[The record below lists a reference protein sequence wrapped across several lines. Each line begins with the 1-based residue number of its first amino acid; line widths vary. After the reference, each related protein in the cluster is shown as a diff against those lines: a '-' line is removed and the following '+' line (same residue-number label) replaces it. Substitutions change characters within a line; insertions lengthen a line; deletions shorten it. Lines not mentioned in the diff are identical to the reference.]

1 MKKRMLSIAMAVAM
15 MLSLLPVTALA
26 VGPTPADG
34 TPTASG
40 TNFFAN
46 GTPITITADKPSDA
60 AAATFNNF
68 TATGTDAYISWNENG
83 TTKYIG
89 VDASTNKAY
98 VFGGADGRTEAVS
111 VESTSITMT
120 GGTIWRLFGGNY
132 GEEGTDTDFC
142 SVVKGDVSISLSGGA
157 VVKDLLHGAGAR
169 NTCVNGTITMEFDGV
184 NLSDSSNQLYVNGGS
199 WGNGNEG
206 TRNIADGT
214 MDTEA
219 VANKVVIKAENSEFY
234 LLGGGGSGSTKV
246 RSSSVTLNNC
256 TLTSLYLGGINGE
269 VVDSSIVATG
279 CTIEDLSATNR
290 GFVGTANV
298 DINSSAIGK
307 LNFGACNGCFST
319 DSGTPDGSGVTHSSV
334 WNIDEATTVTAA
346 QITPLVVRTGSSSN
360 PTYTTT
366 YENLTIQK
374 AGTPISAAISD
385 FSPVYTSSGTPSV
398 TLKTF
403 SVPEGSALKLS
414 GVTATVAANNTL
426 TNAGTIDMD
435 GTSKLTVDTGATFE
449 QVGAVNGTVDG
460 EGIINDDYVARIGT
474 TGYATLQ
481 AAVDAVTTTEPTTI
495 TLLKDTSGNG
505 VVVPSGRNI
514 TFDLNNCTYTIDGTT
529 VGSPNT
535 ETNGFQLL
543 KDSTVTFKNGT
554 ITSDKAKILIQNYSN
569 LTLYNVTLDGT
580 NLNDSA
586 PYTLSN
592 NFGNILIK
600 DTTIL
605 AAANGY
611 AFDLYYWPKNGYG
624 DGVSVTVEGDSQI
637 KGNVQYGS
645 DGSDT
650 QNVAQKATLN
660 ITGGTFTGR
669 FSTYGLNASQ
679 ETGINISGGTFAQD
693 LSESGYLADAVQYEV
708 GHTGGTFTYAK
719 TLADAQSAAK
729 PGDTITDLK
738 AAVDNTAILTLN
750 YNDDGTTTDSVYTV
764 VKNTN
769 VTLPQP
775 TRDGYVFLG
784 WYNADGN
791 KVESPYAVSKT
802 ETLTAQWSVI
812 STGSTSYAITVSK
825 ADNGT
830 VTASRSRANK
840 GLTVTLTV
848 KPDEGYKLDDLTV
861 TDKNGNEIKLT
872 DKGDGKYTFA
882 MPASAVTVKASFA
895 KDGGSVGT
903 GLPFTDV
910 KADDWFYEAVKYAY
924 DNKLMDGTSST
935 TFAPLMTTNR
945 AMIVTILWRLE
956 GSPVV
961 NYAMNFGD
969 VESGVWYTEAVRWAA
984 AEGIVKGYSDTVF
997 APNDTVTREQLATIL
1012 YRYAQYK
1019 EYDVTAKGDLTTFAD
1034 GSTVSPWAADGMT
1047 WAVGAELI
1055 TGKDGGKLDPTGTAT
1070 RAEVATI
1077 LMRFCE
1083 NVAK

>member
-1 MKKRMLSIAMAVAM
+1 MKKRMLSIVMALTM
-15 MLSLLPVTALA
+15 ILSLLPVTALA
-26 VGPTPADG
+26 AEPTSADG

-40 TNFFAN
+40 TCFFAN
-46 GTPITITADKPSDA
+46 GTPINITATAPSDA
-60 AAATFNNF
+60 TEVTLDGF

-89 VDASTNKAY
+89 VDASINKAY

-132 GEEGTDTDFC
+132 GEEGSTTDYC
-142 SVVKGDVSISLSGGA
+142 SVVTGDVNISLSGDA

-169 NTCVNGTITMEFDGV
+169 NTCVNDTITMEFDGV
-184 NLSDSSNQLYVNGGS
+184 DLSDSSNMLYVNGGS

-214 MDTEA
+214 MNTEA
-219 VANKVVIKAENSEFY
+219 VANKVIIKAEDSKFY

-256 TLTSLYLGGINGE
+256 ELSNLYLGGINGE
-269 VVDSSIVATG
+269 VVESSIVATD
-279 CTIEDLSATNR
+279 CTIKYLSATNR

-298 DINSSAIGK
+298 DLNNCKITEK
-307 LNFGACNGCFST
+307 LNFGAANGCFET
-319 DSGTPDGSGVTHSSV
+319 DSGKPDGSGITGSSV
-334 WNIDEATTVTAA
+334 WNIDAKTTVAA
-346 QITPLVVRTGSSSN
+346 AALTPLAMRDANDVVTA
-360 PTYTTT
+360 TFD
-366 YENLTIQK
+366 NLTIEK
-374 AGTPISAAISD
+374 EGEPL
-385 FSPVYTSSGTPSV
+385 PVSVNTFNPRNSV
-398 TLKTF
+398 TVNGFL
-403 SVPEGSALKLS
+403 VPETSTLTLKN
-414 GVTATVAANNTL
+414 VQTTVEAGQTL
-426 TNAGTIDMD
+426 TNVGTIDMD
-435 GTSKLTVDTGATFE
+435 EASKLSVASSATFE
-449 QVGAVNGTVDG
+449 QVGTVNGGNVVNDG
-460 EGIINDDYVARIGT
+460 GTINDDYVARIGT
-474 TGYATLQ
+474 TGYNTLQ
-481 AAVDAVTTTEPTTI
+481 EAVDAVTTTEPTTI

-529 VGSPNT
+529 VGSPST

-569 LTLYNVTLDGT
+569 LTLDNVTLNGT
-580 NLNDSA
+580 NLKGSA

-592 NFGNILIK
+592 NFGNTRIK

-605 AAANGY
+605 AATNGY
-611 AFDLYYWPKNGYG
+611 AFDLYYWPENGYG

-645 DGSDT
+645 DDSDT

-708 GHTGGTFTYAK
+708 GHTGGTFTYAE
-719 TLADAQSAAK
+719 TLEDAQSAAK

-738 AAVDNTAILTLN
+738 ATTTYTLTLD
-750 YNDDGTTTDSVYTV
+750 YNDGGATEDAKYNVETGTEVPLPTPTRSGYNFKGWSDGTTTYDAGYKYTV
-764 VKNTN
+764 TA
-769 VTLPQP
+769 
-775 TRDGYVFLG
+775 
-784 WYNADGN
+784 NA
-791 KVESPYAVSKT
+791 
-802 ETLTAQWSVI
+802 TLTAQWSYI
-812 STGSTSYAITVSK
+812 STGGGGGGVSSYAITVEESE
-825 ADNGT
+825 NGA
-830 VTASRSRANK
+830 VTADKKSAAEDAEI
-840 GLTVTLTV
+840 TLTV
-848 KPDEGYKLDDLTV
+848 KPNEGYVLESLTV
-861 TDKNGNEIKLT
+861 TDKDGKEIALT
-872 DKGDGKYTFA
+872 DKGEGVYTFA
-882 MPASAVTVKASFA
+882 MPASKVTVKATFA
-895 KDGGSVGT
+895 EAPVSSE
-903 GLPFTDV
+903 LPFTDV
-910 KADDWFYEAVKYAY
+910 DVDDWFYGAVEYVY
-924 DNKLMDGTSST
+924 NNKLMDGTSST
-935 TFAPLMTTNR
+935 AFSPLMTTTR
-945 AMIVTILWRLE
+945 SMIVTILWRLE
-956 GSPVV
+956 GQPQV
-961 NYAMNFGD
+961 NYAMTFEDVAGD
-969 VESGVWYTEAVRWAA
+969 TWYTEAVRWAA
-984 AEGIVKGYSDTVF
+984 SEGIVKGYSDTVF
-997 APNDTVTREQLATIL
+997 APDDIVSREQLATIL
-1012 YRYAQYK
+1012 DRYAQYK
-1019 EYDVTAKGDLTTFAD
+1019 EYDVTAKGDLTTFVD
-1034 GSTVSPWAADGMT
+1034 GDTVSSWAADGMT

-1070 RAEVATI
+1070 RAEVATM